1 MLFHPIFDDVDFDI
15 FTLLTLMMLKLLIT
29 LFFFGLLIVF
39 VGLDVGVDVLQRE
52 SILYKNSVFS
62 QVGKF
67 AARLR
72 KPNCIPFPQVI

>member
-15 FTLLTLMMLKLLIT
+15 FTLLTLMILKLLIT

-52 SILYKNSVFS
+52 AIL
-62 QVGKF
+62 
-67 AARLR
+67 
-72 KPNCIPFPQVI
+72 

>member
-15 FTLLTLMMLKLLIT
+15 FTLLTLMILKLLIT

-52 SILYKNSVFS
+52 SILYKNVFS
-62 QVGKF
+62 LKLANLLLV
-67 AARLR
+67 
-72 KPNCIPFPQVI
+72 